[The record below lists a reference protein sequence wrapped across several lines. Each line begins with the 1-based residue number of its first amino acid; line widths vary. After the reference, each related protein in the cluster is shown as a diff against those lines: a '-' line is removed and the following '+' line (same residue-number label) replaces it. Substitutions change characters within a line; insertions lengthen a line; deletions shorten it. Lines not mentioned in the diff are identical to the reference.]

1 VLLECAALLL
11 LPFLAAA
18 SAAST
23 LLPTN
28 PLAPLRGLVQ
38 GTAGATSRGSS
49 STSSSSSS
57 SSSSDHHNNQGS
69 NNDSGND
76 EDEDGRHTYEGVAM
90 IPESDLSH
98 PDRKIWII
106 TTASL
111 PWMTG
116 TAVNP
121 LLRAAYLA
129 RGRPKGRVTLV
140 VPWLDETDQKVS

>member
-1 VLLECAALLL
+1 MMPLLL
-11 LPFLAAA
+11 LLVLSLLLSLAALA
-18 SAAST
+18 SASST
-23 LLPTN
+23 LLPN
-28 PLAPLRGLVQ
+28 ALAPLKTLVQ
-38 GTAGATSRGSS
+38 GAATGRNG
-49 STSSSSSS
+49 
-57 SSSSDHHNNQGS
+57 DRPQGGGNNNKG
-69 NNDSGND
+69 GG
-76 EDEDGRHTYEGVAM
+76 DGDDGGDNGGGVSI

-129 RGRPKGRVTLV
+129 RGRPAGRVTLLI
-140 VPWLDETDQKVS
+140 PWLDEADQKVTICAVPLP